1 MQVKTETIDKSLLN
15 SILFADEGLIK
26 GAGVDDSKRCVP
38 AAIMNKIESVD
49 MVTMTSD
56 SGKIQR
62 IVTLNMINN
71 YGVTGRPSVSA
82 SAVNDR
88 VTIGTKIALQN
99 AINEL
104 WPLEGYLKCQELY
117 VLQQNRDMINDS
129 VREAIE
135 LLGRRMEGEFGEK
148 VGSFVRLYTK
158 GNHHKIQVR

>member
-15 SILFADEGLIK
+15 SILFADEDLIK
-26 GAGVDDSKRCVP
+26 GAGVDDSKRCLP
-38 AAIMNKIESVD
+38 ESIMDKIESVD
-49 MVTMTSD
+49 MVTLTSAA
-56 SGKIQR
+56 GKIQR
-62 IVTLNMINN
+62 IVTLNMIHN

-82 SAVNDR
+82 SAINDR

-104 WPLEGYLKCQELY
+104 WPLEGYLKCHELY
-117 VLQQNRDMINDS
+117 VLQQNRDVIDAH

-148 VGSFVRLYTK
+148 VGSFVRQYTE
-158 GNHHKIQVR
+158 GNYYKIQVR